1 MTDELGNRGR
11 RSGSRAHRG
20 TGAALALVLRT
31 VRNRTARLLLAGGV
45 ILTGLLIWAHLAVGI
60 F

>member
-1 MTDELGNRGR
+1 MNWGIEDVAAAVVLIG
-11 RSGSRAHRG
+11 G

-45 ILTGLLIWAHLAVGI
+45 ILIGLLIWAHLAVGI